1 MLVCLFENNNK
12 KNARNGM
19 TVSETASTTNLT
31 SEEVYEA
38 MNHLDIKLNDY
49 SEEERYADR
58 YNPSFNA
65 SYTRKEI
72 FKNIIY

>member
-19 TVSETASTTNLT
+19 TVSEIASTTNLT

-49 SEEERYADR
+49 SEEERYAYR

-72 FKNIIY
+72 F